1 MQYATTKH
9 WLPVVA
15 LLLPAS
21 VVFSGTAAWQ
31 SHDSIREAA
40 EAAVRQVIP
49 GPAELTADSPDPRLR
64 LVECDR
70 PLTSVAPG
78 NGVRSARLTAEVR
91 CEGSQPWRLY
101 LPVRVASTRPVV
113 VTTRALARDTVLAP
127 GDVRLAKL
135 APGAAQVGTL
145 ADPANAIGRRLRRPV
160 DEGQAITTGL
170 IAAPTLVRRG
180 QQVSVE
186 AQAGSLKVQMA
197 GTALKDGALG
207 DIIDVQSAS
216 SGRTVEAVVRSA
228 KSVEVLLRRRQVA
241 AQEAVV
247 ARVGRQPARPSARIG
262 QRDAGAVTEIDPAA
276 CKSHVGSGCDAERG
290 PRIEIDHDRIRRIVG
305 VALRQAQ
312 QPPAGKFDVDH
323 AREHAVHASTL
334 GRCRPA
340 HQQQGVGRQGGQR
353 NARRRTGGT

>member
-1 MQYATTKH
+1 MKYAMTTH

-21 VVFSGTAAWQ
+21 IASGSAAWQ

-40 EAAVRQVIP
+40 EAAVRQVMP

-64 LVECDR
+64 LAACDR

-91 CEGSQPWRLY
+91 CQGTQPWRLY
-101 LPVRVASTRPVV
+101 LPVRVTSTRPVV

-127 GDVRLAKL
+127 GDVRLAQL
-135 APGAAQVGTL
+135 APGAAHVGTL

-160 DEGQAITTGL
+160 DEGQTITTGL

-186 AQAGSLKVQMA
+186 AKAGSLKVRMA

-207 DIIDVQSAS
+207 DIIDVESSS
-216 SGRTVEAVVRSA
+216 SGRKVEAVVRSA
-228 KSVEVLLRRRQVA
+228 KSVEVLLR
-241 AQEAVV
+241 
-247 ARVGRQPARPSARIG
+247 
-262 QRDAGAVTEIDPAA
+262 
-276 CKSHVGSGCDAERG
+276 
-290 PRIEIDHDRIRRIVG
+290 
-305 VALRQAQ
+305 
-312 QPPAGKFDVDH
+312 
-323 AREHAVHASTL
+323 
-334 GRCRPA
+334 
-340 HQQQGVGRQGGQR
+340 
-353 NARRRTGGT
+353 